1 MRSRTAVILSS
12 SRRAALAL
20 ATARSMA
27 ASSSSSFTGLVRKS
41 IAPPFMAFTL
51 ARTSR

>member
-1 MRSRTAVILSS
+1 MRSRISVTLAS

-27 ASSSSSFTGLVRKS
+27 PSSSSAFTGLVRKS
-41 IAPPFMAFTL
+41 TAPPFMAFTL
-51 ARTSR
+51 AGTSR